1 MIVLLVLAVSIL
13 VLGLGGRFYSR
24 LLARWWGE
32 DPSRPMP
39 ATVINDGRDYVPT
52 PTPVVFAHHYASI
65 AGAGP
70 IIGPVIALCY
80 GWLPAL
86 IWVLV
91 GGLLIGG
98 VHDYLATHMAV
109 REGGRSVAA
118 VARRL
123 MGTGPFIALMLFL
136 IIVLA
141 LVCATFLNLSAAAL
155 TSMVPHAR
163 LSLAIGQTLFREVGQ
178 GAGARV
184 VIGGI
189 ASTSVIVITLIA
201 PLIGWLYIKKRVPVW
216 RCSVLA
222 LLICAGSIGIG
233 LLWPVALPDTAVIG
247 ALTGTDLWKFILAG
261 YVLIAAGLPVWMF
274 LQSRDFINVHILY
287 AGLVGLVVTLLVAG
301 LRGTGVAAE
310 AMIPAA
316 DIASGQKALGTF
328 WPALFITIACGAV
341 SGFHSLCAG
350 GTTCKQLNSESAVRR
365 VGYWAMLLESLLA
378 VCVIAVLMVGA
389 SRANFLADVHPK
401 LMGLTTKANPILG
414 FAMAVGNAGQA
425 AFGAPVAAGA
435 LAGMVLLEG
444 FLVTTLDTAVRL
456 MRYLLEEVWHVLF
469 GIAGPVPV
477 SGAETGGS
485 DGIPAEIDLN
495 EPAVAPVRTPSALA
509 RFLIYYW
516 VNSGIAVGLMLWF
529 AFSGGIMAL
538 WGMFATAN
546 QLLAAFV
553 LLLGSL
559 WLLKRKRPVWAA
571 LIPAGF
577 MLATTVA
584 SLILLLRKY
593 AGGATA
599 NRTLLGA
606 DIALLALSAYL
617 CVCWVVHVARLRREP
632 TPVPASAEKL

>member
-1 MIVLLVLAVSIL
+1 MTVIWVLVVSIL
-13 VLGLGGRFYSR
+13 ALGLAGRWYSQR
-24 LLARWWGE
+24 LARWWGE
-32 DPSRPMP
+32 DLSRAMPS
-39 ATVINDGRDYVPT
+39 AVVNDGRDYVPT

-86 IWVLV
+86 IWVLA
-91 GGLLIGG
+91 GGVLVGG

-109 REGGRSVAA
+109 REGGQSIAT

-123 MGTGPFIALMLFL
+123 LGTGPFIGLMLFL
-136 IIVLA
+136 VIVLA
-141 LVCATFLNLSAAAL
+141 LVCATFLNLSATAL

-163 LSLAIGQTLFREVGQ
+163 LGLAPGQAFFREVGS
-178 GAGARV
+178 GADARI

-201 PLIGWLYIKKRVPVW
+201 PCVGWLYIRKRVPVW
-216 RCSVLA
+216 RCSILA
-222 LLICAGSIGIG
+222 ILICGTSIAIG
-233 LLWPVALPDTAVIG
+233 LAHPVALPDTAVLG
-247 ALTGTDLWKFILAG
+247 PLTGTDIWKFILAG

-287 AGLVGLVVTLLVAG
+287 AGLAGLVLTLLVAG
-301 LRGTGVAAE
+301 LRNAGPPTAA
-310 AMIPAA
+310 AIPVS
-316 DIASGQKALGTF
+316 DIAAGQQALGTF

-350 GTTCKQLNSESAVRR
+350 GTTCKQLNSEAAVRR
-365 VGYWAMLLESLLA
+365 VSYWAMLLESLLA
-378 VCVIAVLMVGA
+378 VCVIAVVMLGA
-389 SRANFLADVHPK
+389 TRSGFLADVHPK
-401 LMGLTTKANPILG
+401 LMGLTSKANPILG
-414 FAMAVGNAGQA
+414 FAMAVGNAGSA
-425 AFGAPVAAGA
+425 AFGAPVAVGA

-456 MRYLLEEVWHVLF
+456 MRYLLEEVWQVLF
-469 GIAGPVPV
+469 GAGAPVT
-477 SGAETGGS
+477 SGAAETGGS
-485 DGIPAEIDLN
+485 DGIPADIALGGGGAA
-495 EPAVAPVRTPSALA
+495 PAPRYPHLA
-509 RFLIYYW
+509 RFLGYYW

-553 LLLGSL
+553 LLLGAL
-559 WLLKRKRPVWAA
+559 WLQQRRRAVWSA
-571 LIPAGF
+571 LIPAAF

-584 SLILLLRKY
+584 NLLILLRKY
-593 AGGATA
+593 TAAETA

-606 DIALLALSAYL
+606 DVALLALSVYL
-617 CVCWVVHVARLRREP
+617 CMCWVGKAVRLRR
-632 TPVPASAEKL
+632 A